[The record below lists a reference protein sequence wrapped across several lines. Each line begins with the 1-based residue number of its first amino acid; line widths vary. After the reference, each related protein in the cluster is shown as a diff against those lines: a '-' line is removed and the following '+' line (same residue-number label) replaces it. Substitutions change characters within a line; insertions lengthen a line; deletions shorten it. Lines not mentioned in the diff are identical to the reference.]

1 MVVKCRDRRDRRKKE
16 MLVGRRRYRGQFHN
30 LFSIVVERRT
40 RRPELPVTIVGSGI
54 LYNESVLG
62 GEGVG
67 GKEYKN
73 HMKIRPGSYV
83 GVCLY
88 LVEKYV

>member
-1 MVVKCRDRRDRRKKE
+1 M
-16 MLVGRRRYRGQFHN
+16 
-30 LFSIVVERRT
+30 
-40 RRPELPVTIVGSGI
+40 TIVGSGI

-88 LVEKYV
+88 LLEKYV